1 MYISL
6 KTKYMARINIESTQD
21 EYLIRIDK
29 ALVDKTY
36 VHELLNL
43 LQVEELAQR
52 VDFDDSI
59 IDLGEEIKTNWWK
72 KNKARFISDAS

>member
-1 MYISL
+1 MS
-6 KTKYMARINIESTQD
+6 RVNIESTKD

-29 ALVDKTY
+29 TLVDKAY
-36 VHELLNL
+36 VHQLLNL

-59 IDLGEEIKTNWWK
+59 IDLGEEIKTGWWK
-72 KNKARFISDAS
+72 HNKDRFINDAS

>member
-6 KTKYMARINIESTQD
+6 KIKNMSRVNIESTEN

-29 ALVDKTY
+29 TLVDKTY
-36 VHELLNL
+36 VHQLLNL

-59 IDLGEEIKTNWWK
+59 TDLGEKIKTDWWED
-72 KNKARFISDAS
+72 NKARFINDAS

>member
-6 KTKYMARINIESTQD
+6 KTKCMARISIKSTQD

-29 ALVDKTY
+29 TLVDKTY
-36 VHELLNL
+36 VHELLDL

-52 VDFDDSI
+52 VDFDNSI
-59 IDLGEEIKTNWWK
+59 IDLGEEIKTDWWE
-72 KNKARFISDAS
+72 KNKARFVGDAS

>member
-1 MYISL
+1 
-6 KTKYMARINIESTQD
+6 MARINIESTQD

-29 ALVDKTY
+29 TLVDKTY
-36 VHELLNL
+36 VHQLLNL

-59 IDLGEEIKTNWWK
+59 IDLGEEIKTDWWK

>member
-1 MYISL
+1 
-6 KTKYMARINIESTQD
+6 MARINIESTQD

-29 ALVDKTY
+29 TLVDKTY
-36 VHELLNL
+36 VHQLLNL
-43 LQVEELAQR
+43 LQIEELAQR

-59 IDLGEEIKTNWWK
+59 IDLGEEIKTDWWK

>member
-1 MYISL
+1 
-6 KTKYMARINIESTQD
+6 MARINIESTQD

-29 ALVDKTY
+29 TLVDKTY

-59 IDLGEEIKTNWWK
+59 IDLGEEIKTDWWK

>member
-1 MYISL
+1 MTKLESVPEKTLYISL
-6 KTKYMARINIESTQD
+6 KIKNMSRVNIESTEN

-29 ALVDKTY
+29 TLVDKTY
-36 VHELLNL
+36 VHQLLNL

-59 IDLGEEIKTNWWK
+59 TDANGYTN
-72 KNKARFISDAS
+72 S

>member
-1 MYISL
+1 
-6 KTKYMARINIESTQD
+6 MARINIESTED

-29 ALVDKTY
+29 TLVDKTY

-59 IDLGEEIKTNWWK
+59 IDLGEEIKTDWWK
-72 KNKARFISDAS
+72 KNKARFIDEAS